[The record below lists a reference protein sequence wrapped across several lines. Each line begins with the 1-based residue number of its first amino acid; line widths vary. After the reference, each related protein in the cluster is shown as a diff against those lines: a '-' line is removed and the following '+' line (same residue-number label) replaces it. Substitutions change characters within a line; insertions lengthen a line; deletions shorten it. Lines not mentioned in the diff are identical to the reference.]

1 MANELY
7 RKMLKDK
14 SHPFHDVI
22 DFSDDGASFIGFDGK
37 EQSTISGDRDL
48 SENVVRELIAQTYLQ
63 NTKDR
68 YATEYSVDKNRADL
82 VSIINNEIAVVIE
95 VKQLNAN
102 SVTESAFNRSVR
114 DAFSQVVMYTN
125 KGQKEDLYASIV
137 FVDLDKLIRD
147 PSGFTLYHNKQ
158 QNHKFQSYKTYNET
172 GIHIE
177 TKRFNTQA
185 GKFDEENTYHHF
197 PAIVCIEKHIEPRF
211 KTTQQKVKMRDAV
224 KLPSASSDAYGIKNV
239 RDIKDHENYLEK
251 KDLTLGILETS
262 MRAYRNKNQSHIA
275 ASGKSKD
282 LLFSLEET
290 IDFQIEHS
298 DYSSIYLVMMNGAVI
313 DGQNSLDSFRYIMD
327 VTNDI
332 MENKIVKAAFANK
345 IQDKIKSEL
354 KSMGEIKMFLDFI
367 SNSYVNISLD
377 VAKTPEEARETSITK
392 NKTML
397 VTKNELTSSH
407 SNIQIPIQ
415 IIASDLMGKFGTLLK
430 YQKQELF
437 FDNIIEN
444 KISSEEL
451 VKILH
456 VMYEETCNKATKA
469 TVLKKATTDKP
480 YSDCIA
486 MIKKL
491 SGKTKPAYY
500 KSLINNHVHGDKSFK
515 SSTVMKIEEEIKE
528 KRKAIQANKIV
539 VDSLSGIYEESVVEK
554 YEKAESEI
562 KDLQEEI
569 NFQKAKLASLEK
581 YTYASKNI
589 DLLNDIIL
597 LNNRIKE
604 VVQKKK
610 RELAQ
615 VDSEAN
621 DLINSYVRKSLYH
634 HIMGLLIFKNK
645 KENRKKI
652 LDLKK
657 LVKVTDED
665 IESVFDNMVEGFK
678 NFTAMYN
685 VSIVQIKNAGYEDQ
699 EVHCYAD
706 DSYHTLEKVRGV
718 YLNV

>member
-1 MANELY
+1 MINENY
-7 RKMLKDK
+7 RNMLKDK

-22 DFSDDGASFIGFDGK
+22 NFSEDGSSFIGFDGK
-37 EQSTISGDRDL
+37 EQATIAGDRDL
-48 SENVVRELIAQTYLQ
+48 CENVVRELIAQTYLA

-68 YATEYSVDKNRADL
+68 YITEHAVDGNRADL
-82 VSIINNEIAVVIE
+82 VAKIKDEIAVVIE
-95 VKQLNAN
+95 VKQLNA
-102 SVTESAFNRSVR
+102 SAMKEPAFNRAVR
-114 DAFSQVVMYTN
+114 DAFNQVRMYT
-125 KGQKEDLYASIV
+125 KEQKKEDLYASVV
-137 FVDLDKLIRD
+137 FVDIDKLINE

-158 QNHKFQSYKTYNET
+158 QSHKFQGFRTYSET
-172 GIHIE
+172 GIYIE
-177 TKRFNTQA
+177 TKRFNTQIS
-185 GKFDEENTYHHF
+185 KFDEEKIYHHF
-197 PAIVCIEKHIEPRF
+197 PAIVCIEKHTEPRF

-224 KLPSASSDAYGIKNV
+224 RLPTASSDAYGIKNV

-251 KDLTLGILETS
+251 KDLTQGILETS
-262 MRAYRNKNQSHIA
+262 LKAYHNKNRTHIA
-275 ASGKSKD
+275 SSGKSKD

-327 VTNDI
+327 VTDSLVSGDSVKTAFG
-332 MENKIVKAAFANK
+332 NKLKEK
-345 IQDKIKSEL
+345 IQSDL
-354 KSMGEIKMFLDFI
+354 KNISEIKLFLDFV